1 MKLRDKAEERF
12 QSFFE
17 REIHQLHNSVQNE
30 AEVSVIQ
37 FCSSFSLLIDSIDL
51 LYLLFIFNPLNLQSR
66 SLVIFSFVIP

>member
-17 REIHQLHNSVQNE
+17 REIHQLHNSVRNE

-37 FCSSFSLLIDSIDL
+37 FSSSFSLLIDSIDL
-51 LYLLFIFNPLNLQSR
+51 LYLQFIFNSLNL
-66 SLVIFSFVIP
+66 